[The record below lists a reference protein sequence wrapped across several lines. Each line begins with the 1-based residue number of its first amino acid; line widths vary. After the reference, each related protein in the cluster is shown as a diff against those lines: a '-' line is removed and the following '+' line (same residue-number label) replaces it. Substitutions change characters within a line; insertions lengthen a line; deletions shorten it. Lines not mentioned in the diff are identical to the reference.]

1 MAGSLTLALRTAQSG
16 LLTNQEAL
24 NSVANNIA
32 NVNTPGYSRKVV
44 NLQQNV
50 VGGIGSGVEVAGI
63 TRKVDEGLLKSL
75 RIESSTLN
83 AFDARD
89 PYYARLQDLF
99 GTPEDN
105 TSLSHIVAEF
115 NNSVETL
122 ALNPANTLEQS
133 EVMRKGEDVAMTLN
147 NLSDS
152 IQELRLQTD
161 ADIAQATVRITSLLD
176 NIGTLNNELI
186 SGSAIN
192 VDVSDLRDSRD
203 LAIDELSTLIDIRYY
218 SRSDGDV
225 VIFTES
231 GRTLLDNTGATL
243 NHPQSSAISATSSH
257 SEGNISG
264 IYVGATTTAND
275 ITNDIR
281 DGKLKGLIDMR
292 DSILPGLQSQLDEMA
307 AQLSAS
313 VNLAHNSGAPHPG
326 LQTAT
331 GTRTFIDGANQS
343 IEFDGT
349 SDTTIALM
357 DSIGNQTA
365 TTTVRTLLG
374 GNSGTIDTVASSMQ
388 TWLRNNGATGAT
400 VAVNADGKFAINMNT
415 TTVNMVMRDETATA
429 DGSTAANATIK
440 FDSNSAVPGVF
451 EETVSGFSNF
461 FGLNDFYV
469 NNQGDEIHDT
479 GILSSTYTLG
489 SNTTL
494 SFYNTVDTPAGAGMG
509 TVNLTAG
516 QTLDQMITAINDASV
531 GVTASK
537 VTDGSGFRLRLAES
551 KGRDMVV
558 TANNT
563 FAADVGLKVAEVRSA
578 STIAVRSD
586 IVSTPGN
593 ISRGALQ
600 WDANKGAAGE
610 YLMSAGDDTSIQALA
625 RALTATTQF
634 DQAGGLTALNVN
646 FTTYTTSIISFNS
659 SAANNNQTGLDYQTS
674 LTNSLQAKS
683 DNFRGVNLDEEMTQL
698 MIFEQAYGAAARIIA
713 SVQKMFDALEA
724 VI

>member
-1 MAGSLTLALRTAQSG
+1 MSGSLTLALRTAQSG

-24 NSVANNIA
+24 SSVSNNIA

-44 NLQQNV
+44 NLEQNV
-50 VGGIGSGVEVAGI
+50 VGGIGSGVQVSSV

-99 GTPEDN
+99 GSPEDN
-105 TSLSHIVAEF
+105 TSLSHIVSEF

-133 EVMRKGEDVAMTLN
+133 EVMRKGEDVAMTMN

-161 ADIAQATVRITSLLD
+161 ADIADVTVRVSSLLA

-186 SGSAIN
+186 AGSAIN
-192 VDVSDLRDSRD
+192 VDVSDLRDQRD
-203 LAIDELSTLIDIRYY
+203 LAIDELSTLVDIRYY

-231 GRTLLDNTGATL
+231 GRTLLDNSPAAVTHTQA
-243 NHPQSSAISATSSH
+243 SAISSTSTH
-257 SEGNISG
+257 LDGNISG
-264 IYVGATTTAND
+264 IYVGTAIAAND

-292 DSILPGLQSQLDEMA
+292 DSLLPGLQSQLDEMA
-307 AQLSAS
+307 TQLSAS
-313 VNLAHNSGAPHPG
+313 INLAHNSGAPFPG

-343 IEFDGT
+343 IQFDGT

-357 DSIGNQTA
+357 DASGNQTA
-365 TTTVRTLLG
+365 STTVRTLLG
-374 GNSGTIDTVASSMQ
+374 AASGTIDTVASSMQ
-388 TWLRNNGATGAT
+388 TWLRANGATGAT
-400 VAVNADGKFAINMNT
+400 VAVNADGKFAMSLNT

-429 DGSTAANATIK
+429 DGSTAQNASIK
-440 FDSNSAVPGVF
+440 FDANAAVPATF

-461 FGLNDFYV
+461 LGLNDFYV
-469 NNQGDEIHDT
+469 NNQGDEIHDS
-479 GILSSTYTLG
+479 GILSTSYTLG
-489 SNTTL
+489 SNTSLT
-494 SFYNTVDTPAGAGMG
+494 FYNTVNTPAGAGMG

-516 QTLDQMITAINDASV
+516 QTMDQIVTAINDAEV

-537 VTDGSGFRLRLAES
+537 VPDGAGFRLRLSEAN
-551 KGRDMVV
+551 GRDMVV

-578 STIAVRSD
+578 STIEVRSD
-586 IVSTPGN
+586 IVKTPGS

-610 YLMSAGDDTSIQALA
+610 YMMSAGDDTSIQALA
-625 RALTATTQF
+625 RALTSTSNF
-634 DQAGGLTALNVN
+634 SQAGGLSAMTVN
-646 FTTYTTSIISFNS
+646 FTTYSTSIISFNS
-659 SAANNNQTGLDYQTS
+659 SAANNNQTGLSYQTS

-698 MIFEQAYGAAARIIA
+698 MIFEQAYGAAARIIS